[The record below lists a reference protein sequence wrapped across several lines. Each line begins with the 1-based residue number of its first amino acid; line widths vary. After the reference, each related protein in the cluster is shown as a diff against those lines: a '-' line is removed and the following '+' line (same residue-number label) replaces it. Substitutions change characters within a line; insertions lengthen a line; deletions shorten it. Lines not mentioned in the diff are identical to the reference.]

1 MSEVVVVVGGQYGSE
16 AKGHVTAQIVKKEL
30 AASDNETVINVRVAG
45 PNAGHTV
52 YDAQGNKF
60 AFRQVPV
67 GAVLGDV
74 VSVIAAGSEI
84 DPDVLLAEIDL
95 MVEKGHPVRLYVD
108 ENATVID
115 DHHKAIEGSADLVG
129 RIGSTG
135 KGIGAA
141 RAERIMR
148 LAKRVKDQPE
158 LVEELE
164 KRGAMVSDTVDLL
177 AYWAALP
184 GVFIIVE
191 GTQGYG
197 LGLHL
202 DAYPQVTSSDAR
214 AIDFLAMAGIS
225 PWQHGIDSTT
235 VVIAARVYPI
245 RVAGNSGPMEDET
258 TWEELGLP
266 EERTTVTQKVR
277 RVGRWDKELI
287 RNAVIANGG
296 AMQSADKGLAPSVVV
311 ALTMVDQVIP
321 ELAGFEECENP
332 AACEGHPGITPAT
345 NTSLNGWLRMVIE
358 DSGAPVVMF
367 TTGPQTAV
375 WL

>member
-16 AKGHVTAQIVKKEL
+16 AKGHVTAQIVKREL
-30 AASDNETVINVRVAG
+30 LAKDNDDIINVRVAG

-52 YDAQGNKF
+52 YDAAGNKF

-67 GAVLGDV
+67 GAVLGASS
-74 VSVIAAGSEI
+74 SVIAAGSEI
-84 DPDVLLAEIDL
+84 DPGVLLAEIDDL
-95 MVEKGHPVRLYVD
+95 VAKGHPVRLFVD
-108 ENATVID
+108 ENATIIE
-115 DHHKAIEGSADLVG
+115 HKHKAAEGEADLVG

-141 RAERIMR
+141 RAGRIMR
-148 LAKRVKDQPE
+148 TASRVKDWPDF
-158 LVEELE
+158 VEKLE
-164 KRGAMVSDTVDLL
+164 KRGVFVSDTADLL
-177 AYWAALP
+177 AYWLTLDK
-184 GVFIIVE
+184 VFVIVE

-225 PWQHGIDSTT
+225 PWQHGVESMT

-245 RVAGNSGPMEDET
+245 RVAGNSGPMQDET

-266 EERTTVTQKVR
+266 QERTTVTQKVR
-277 RVGRWDKELI
+277 RVGHWDKELI

-296 AMQSADKGLAPSVVV
+296 ANQSPERPPSVVV
-311 ALTMVDQVIP
+311 AVTMIDQLVP
-321 ELAGFEECENP
+321 ELANYEMCDP
-332 AACEGHPGITPAT
+332 AETCPGHPEITPEV
-345 NTSLNGWLRMVIE
+345 NRELNRFLRKVIE
-358 DSGAPVVMF
+358 DSGAPIVMF
-367 TTGPQTAV
+367 TTGPTTAV